1 MELRPAGDV
10 VDAALASWEARTNAV
25 LAPMSASIDTALK
38 IITHALKLA
47 SDQGYCEIKIRS
59 TPLTGQAR
67 QDNHTFQQ
75 TKQLPAVLSMM
86 ARVDF
91 VVDLGFAW
99 VPVGASLTREDA
111 KGFWI
116 HHRAIS
122 GHPAEMDMDAFVAL
136 CDGFDGEV
144 MHSWT
149 LAGEALES
157 DLGRMF
163 LRWRLR
169 RAGYVSRAHHPR
181 DDALPPS
188 PAQPRARP
196 PARATPGRSRRR
208 QAVSADGKKPTSLI
222 EFRTTEFK
230 RTHPEPGEP
239 WLVVACG
246 AAGRRLAGQLR
257 GAEETFEEIEG
268 PAGEERGTTGA
279 SFAAY
284 VEATAESAS
293 NFNCDAFPT
302 TFGATLAV
310 MPEVI
315 RAAGRINANALCAR
329 KKRSERSASPQRRR
343 RRARS
348 RDERRM
354 YPSSTL
360 RGTRAFP
367 SPRRRE
373 RLRVRPR
380 LLRPPSLRVFLLRP
394 LLRDGGPRVLRPHL
408 SASSCFALSSATAA
422 RVAAS
427 SERN

>member
-1 MELRPAGDV
+1 
-10 VDAALASWEARTNAV
+10 
-25 LAPMSASIDTALK
+25 
-38 IITHALKLA
+38 
-47 SDQGYCEIKIRS
+47 
-59 TPLTGQAR
+59 
-67 QDNHTFQQ
+67 
-75 TKQLPAVLSMM
+75 
-86 ARVDF
+86 
-91 VVDLGFAW
+91 
-99 VPVGASLTREDA
+99 
-111 KGFWI
+111 
-116 HHRAIS
+116 
-122 GHPAEMDMDAFVAL
+122 MDMDAFVAL

-169 RAGYVSRAHHPR
+169 RAGYVSRAHTTLATTLYHLHQRNHERVHLRGRLP
-181 DDALPPS
+181 DA
-188 PAQPRARP
+188 
-196 PARATPGRSRRR
+196 PG
-208 QAVSADGKKPTSLI
+208 AAKPVSADGKKPTSLI

-315 RAAGRINANALCAR
+315 RAAGRINANAL
-329 KKRSERSASPQRRR
+329 
-343 RRARS
+343 RAR
-348 RDERRM
+348 EEAF
-354 YPSSTL
+354 
-360 RGTRAFP
+360 RA
-367 SPRRRE
+367 E
-373 RLRVRPR
+373 
-380 LLRPPSLRVFLLRP
+380 
-394 LLRDGGPRVLRPHL
+394 
-408 SASSCFALSSATAA
+408 
-422 RVAAS
+422 RVAAAA
-427 SERN
+427 ETAGAE